1 WGWAV
6 FGVVPEASKDG
17 GHGSGWPSCDEH
29 RGIALARE
37 TLGSFQSFWDS
48 EGVNTHLSSSK
59 KEHPLA
65 GDLQE
70 WL

>member
-6 FGVVPEASKDG
+6 FGVVPEASTDG
-17 GHGSGWPSCDEH
+17 GHGSGWSSCDEH

-37 TLGSFQSFWDS
+37 TLGSFQSFQDS
-48 EGVNTHLSSSK
+48 EGVNTRLSSLK
-59 KEHPLA
+59 KEHTLA

>member
-1 WGWAV
+1 WSWAV
-6 FGVVPEASKDG
+6 FGVVPKASKDG
-17 GHGSGWPSCDEH
+17 GHGSGWSSGDEH

-37 TLGSFQSFWDS
+37 TLGSFQSFQNL
-48 EGVNTHLSSSK
+48 EGVNTCVSFLK

-65 GDLQE
+65 GGLQE